1 MKQSAT
7 RLRTLSLGL
16 AGLTLTAA
24 LAACNTTQTPT
35 EGTGTTDAPADSAS
49 GLSGDILIDGSSTV
63 FPITEAMAE
72 EFQTANPDTR
82 VTVGVSGTGG
92 GFSKFCAGETDIS
105 NASRPIKAEEIEACE
120 QAGIEYVEIPV
131 AYDAISVV
139 LSPENDW
146 ATCLT
151 TEELATIW
159 SPESEGTITNWSQVR
174 EGFPDRPLDLYGP
187 GTDSGTFDYFTDAI
201 NGEEGASRGDYT
213 ASEDDNVV
221 VQGVIND
228 PNAIGYFGLAYYEE
242 NADSLQAAAI
252 DDGDPSNGEGCVAPS
267 VATVDDST
275 YQPLARP
282 IFVYVSTA
290 SLDKPQV
297 QAFMDFYTD
306 EANSSLVSEVGYV
319 ALNSEIYTK
328 AQERLAARTTGS
340 IFDGGSTV
348 GVRLGEVLQSLF
360 LDFTQGVGR
369 TQSEK
374 ARLPLCFK

>member
-7 RLRTLSLGL
+7 RLRNLSLGL

-49 GLSGDILIDGSSTV
+49 GLSGDVLIDGSSTV

-72 EFQTANPDTR
+72 EFQIANPDTR

-105 NASRPIKAEEIEACE
+105 NASRPISTEEIEACE
-120 QAGIEYVEIPV
+120 QAGIEYIEIPV

-139 LSPENDW
+139 INPENDW

-151 TEELATIW
+151 TEELASIW
-159 SPESEGTITNWSQVR
+159 SPDSQINNWSQVR
-174 EGFPDRPLDLYGP
+174 EGFPDAPLTLYGP

-221 VQGVIND
+221 VQGVVND
-228 PNAIGYFGLAYYEE
+228 PNAMGYFGLAYYEE
-242 NADSLQAAAI
+242 NADNLNAAAI
-252 DDGDPSNGEGCVAPS
+252 DDGDPSNGDGCVAPS
-267 VATVDDST
+267 TATVDDST

-282 IFVYVSTA
+282 IFIYVSAA
-290 SLDKPQV
+290 SLDEKPQV
-297 QAFMDFYTD
+297 QAFMDFYTA
-306 EANSSLVSEVGYV
+306 EENSSLVSEVGYV
-319 ALNSEIYTK
+319 ALNSEIYAK

-340 IFDGGSTV
+340 IFNGGSTV
-348 GVRLGEVLQSLF
+348 GVRLGEVL
-360 LDFTQGVGR
+360 
-369 TQSEK
+369 
-374 ARLPLCFK
+374 